1 MAAYGLRMAFRRG
14 FVISFLVGACGA
26 EGAGESAGDT
36 GSAEGSSSTD
46 AGATTTVGATTM
58 PATTTPVGSDS
69 SSEAGSAD
77 SSSGDAALQRCGIAD
92 LAPGA
97 SNPLVASDRL
107 PMQLP
112 LEIADI
118 MTRSCGCHL
127 ADDLVIPGDYPS
139 TGTLD
144 LTTWPAW
151 HSLYGDDPTY
161 EVARSRLTPDAP
173 ILIMP
178 PHTCDVGG
186 GETMLPEDRA
196 RMLQWIAATAPDG
209 VTWSQR

>member
-1 MAAYGLRMAFRRG
+1 MNARGLERLLGLGLLCCACAAD
-14 FVISFLVGACGA
+14 
-26 EGAGESAGDT
+26 EGSDSDGDGSTSGGSPTSDASATTTSASTTSTNTTTASDT
-36 GSAEGSSSTD
+36 GSSETSAAESST
-46 AGATTTVGATTM
+46 
-58 PATTTPVGSDS
+58 
-69 SSEAGSAD
+69 
-77 SSSGDAALQRCGIAD
+77 GDAALQKCGIAD
-92 LAPGA
+92 LAPDA
-97 SNPLVASDRL
+97 SNPLVASDRT

-127 ADDLVIPGDYPS
+127 ADDLVIPGDYPAA
-139 TGTLD
+139 GKLD

-151 HSLYGDDPTY
+151 HSMFGDDPTY

-196 RMLQWIAATAPDG
+196 RMLEWIAAMAPDG

>member
-1 MAAYGLRMAFRRG
+1 MTARGVGRLVG
-14 FVISFLVGACGA
+14 FVLGCSACPADGPAEDGAQS
-26 EGAGESAGDT
+26 EGTPTSGTDT
-36 GSAEGSSSTD
+36 TTSSTTS
-46 AGATTTVGATTM
+46 ASTTTATTTDA
-58 PATTTPVGSDS
+58 S
-69 SSEAGSAD
+69 SSEASSSEGSVEA
-77 SSSGDAALQRCGIAD
+77 SSGDGELQRCGIDD

-97 SNPLVASDRL
+97 SNPLVASDRT

-118 MTRSCGCHL
+118 LTRSCGCHL
-127 ADDLVIPGDYPS
+127 ADDLVIPGDYPAA
-139 TGTLD
+139 GTLD

-151 HSLYGDDPTY
+151 HAMFGDDPTY
-161 EVARSRLTPDAP
+161 EVARSRLAPDAP

-196 RMLQWIAATAPDG
+196 RLLEWVEAMAPDG

>member
-1 MAAYGLRMAFRRG
+1 MTVRG
-14 FVISFLVGACGA
+14 VGRILGVVLVVCGCSDDD
-26 EGAGESAGDT
+26 GES
-36 GSAEGSSSTD
+36 
-46 AGATTTVGATTM
+46 GATTAGGSSTSGPEPTTTST
-58 PATTTPVGSDS
+58 ATTTQGTGTSSGSSGES
-69 SSEAGSAD
+69 SSDGGVAE
-77 SSSGDAALQRCGIAD
+77 SSSGEAALQKCGIAD

-97 SNPLVASDRL
+97 SNPLVASDRM

-139 TGTLD
+139 SGTLD

-151 HSLYGDDPTY
+151 HSMFGDDPTY

-196 RMLQWIAATAPDG
+196 RMLEWIEATAPDG

>member
-1 MAAYGLRMAFRRG
+1 MTAGGGARILG
-14 FVISFLVGACGA
+14 VVLVVCGCSDDDDDDA
-26 EGAGESAGDT
+26 SSAT
-36 GSAEGSSSTD
+36 AAEGSSTGDATTGTTST
-46 AGATTTVGATTM
+46 ATTTGASTTS
-58 PATTTPVGSDS
+58 GSSGES
-69 SSEAGSAD
+69 SSDGGVAE
-77 SSSGDAALQRCGIAD
+77 SSSGDPALQKCGILD
-92 LAPGA
+92 LAPDA
-97 SNPLVASDRL
+97 SNPLVASDRM

-139 TGTLD
+139 SGTLD

-196 RMLQWIAATAPDG
+196 RMLEWIAATAPDG

>member
-1 MAAYGLRMAFRRG
+1 MTARGVGRVLGLL
-14 FVISFLVGACGA
+14 LVAGGCGDDGGEGGA
-26 EGAGESAGDT
+26 S
-36 GSAEGSSSTD
+36 GSEGSSTGQ
-46 AGATTTVGATTM
+46 AATATTSS
-58 PATTTPVGSDS
+58 TTTTATGTSTTSGSSES
-69 SSEAGSAD
+69 SSDDGSAD
-77 SSSGDAALQRCGIAD
+77 SSSGDAMLQKCGIDD

-97 SNPLVASDRL
+97 SNPLVASDRE

-139 TGTLD
+139 GGTLD
-144 LTTWPAW
+144 LTTWTAW
-151 HSLYGDDPTY
+151 HSMFGDNPTY
-161 EVARSRLTPDAP
+161 EVARARLTPDAP